1 MSLAVVGPDEN
12 PFFNNDFPFA
22 PIGES
27 SAIGVDDMLL
37 IGTVSFV
44 YPYYDNPED
53 ELYQ

>member
-1 MSLAVVGPDEN
+1 MSLAVVGPDDEN

-37 IGTVSFV
+37 IGTVCRKTS
-44 YPYYDNPED
+44 
-53 ELYQ
+53 LSARHSI